1 MSIFNYTLPSGA
13 SFTLTAPSGT
23 TQIEADKIF
32 YSQVAAG
39 TFVGYQ
45 PGDTLTHPAEALT
58 NFGLSRLQ
66 RGTAGVDD
74 KTLLAVISGLPIV
87 APLPTLTNVPVS
99 NAINQANYI
108 QVNSD
113 PIQGVYSLGPSPIG
127 TGPNSKGT
135 SPVTSGNSNNTGNNS
150 GAVNPTGAGQLSA
163 QQMQSVMAQIASIV
177 NQDASVLTQKNGVGK
192 YGFNIQQLEQAGYIK
207 PGFSQMYSV
216 LNPSTQANIDAFT
229 CILTS
234 PAPWT
239 GLNGVY
245 SVNDILKNPSLQNKI
260 QEKLMNQS
268 YNSLV
273 STGVIVPPPA
283 SSSKPSIT
291 TGKIYTSSGTLSDV
305 SALTLL
311 NSSANINK
319 ITNDSL
325 TTPVGITP
333 TAISNLGIDATAT
346 YNAGLSS
353 LSTGAVGFTTNNNNG
368 SVLQQLGLASGLSSG
383 PTAGVTASVTSSLNG
398 DIGALVANSSKYG
411 VSLTLAWAQS
421 SSLLS
426 TVTNNNLINSIG
438 GGALNNINNLNS
450 GGFNTG
456 LNLGGLP
463 GAGIQTFRTAS
474 VLSALAG
481 PALAQ
486 LNSLAKS
493 VQFGVNF
500 SDFILSGLVSGVR
513 PSPGF
518 NNTVN
523 RSTLDASVNRVIGS
537 NLISPPVFELP
548 SVRGL
553 GISADIGKAQNILLQ
568 GVASV
573 TAKIKF

>member
-13 SFTLTAPSGT
+13 SFTLTAPDGT
-23 TQIEADKIF
+23 TQVEADKIF

-45 PGDTLTHPAEALT
+45 PGDTLTHPVEALT

-87 APLPTLTNVPVS
+87 APLPVLTNVPVS

-113 PIQGVYSLGPSPIG
+113 PVQGVYSLGPSAIG
-127 TGPNSKGT
+127 IGPNARNT
-135 SPVTSGNSNNTGNNS
+135 APLNNGNFNNS
-150 GAVNPTGAGQLSA
+150 RNSKVSNTSGAGQLSA
-163 QQMQSVMAQIASIV
+163 QQMQSIMAQIASIV
-177 NQDASVLTQKNGVGK
+177 NQDASVFTQKNGVGK
-192 YGFNIQQLEQAGYIK
+192 YGFNLQQLEQAGYIK

-216 LNPSTQANIDAFT
+216 LNPSTQANIDSFT
-229 CILTS
+229 CILIS

-283 SSSKPSIT
+283 TISKPSIS

-305 SALTLL
+305 SALILL
-311 NSSANINK
+311 NSSANVNK

-325 TTPVGITP
+325 TTPVGVTP
-333 TAISNLGIDATAT
+333 SAISNLGNDATAT

-353 LSTGAVGFTTNNNNG
+353 LSTGAVGFKTNNSG
-368 SVLQQLGLASGLSSG
+368 SALQQSGLASGASG
-383 PTAGVTASVTSSLNG
+383 GATSGITASVTSSLNG

-411 VSLTLAWAQS
+411 VSLTVAWAQG

-426 TVTNNNLINSIG
+426 VATNNNLVNAVGSE
-438 GGALNNINNLNS
+438 ALSNINNLNS
-450 GGFNTG
+450 VGLNTG
-456 LNLGGLP
+456 LSSGGLA
-463 GAGIQTFRTAS
+463 GAGIQTLRPAS

-481 PALAQ
+481 PALSQ

-500 SDFILSGLVSGVR
+500 SDFILSGLVSGIQ

-523 RSTLDASVNRVIGS
+523 RSTVDASVNRVIGS

-548 SVRGL
+548 SAKGL
-553 GISADIGKAQNILLQ
+553 GISADIGKAQGILSQNL
-568 GVASV
+568 ASI